1 MVGDAGSGVA
11 SRMVPRRFRVALEV
25 PPPDFKLD
33 SCLLSAVTLSYR
45 LCCWVHHASLFLFF
59 SFFPFF
65 AVFSPFHDIHFHF
78 NTSLGAS
85 GGVSGL
91 MGFSLGL
98 SLRRF
103 WTLLGL
109 GSRVRDASEP
119 RARRQPGH
127 AGLELFSG

>member
-1 MVGDAGSGVA
+1 
-11 SRMVPRRFRVALEV
+11 
-25 PPPDFKLD
+25 
-33 SCLLSAVTLSYR
+33 
-45 LCCWVHHASLFLFF
+45 
-59 SFFPFF
+59 
-65 AVFSPFHDIHFHF
+65 
-78 NTSLGAS
+78 
-85 GGVSGL
+85 

-109 GSRVRDASEP
+109 GTRVQDASEP